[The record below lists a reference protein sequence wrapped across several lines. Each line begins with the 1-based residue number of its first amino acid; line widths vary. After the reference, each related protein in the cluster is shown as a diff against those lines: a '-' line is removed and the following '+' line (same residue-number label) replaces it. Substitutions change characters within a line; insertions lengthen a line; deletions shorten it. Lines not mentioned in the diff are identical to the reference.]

1 MEKKYAEKCLAS
13 FLHTPADGGFF
24 FFFWFWMSRRQ
35 TSINEFGRHHGR
47 VAFGCCSGHL
57 EMR

>member
-24 FFFWFWMSRRQ
+24 
-35 TSINEFGRHHGR
+35 
-47 VAFGCCSGHL
+47 SGL
-57 EMR
+57 DEATTNIYS